1 MANTDYVG
9 TAIAAVPAV
18 YALKITERIATRGM
32 RRRPMKKKKK
42 KKKSRR

>member
-9 TAIAAVPAV
+9 TAIAAIPAV

-32 RRRPMKKKKK
+32 RRKPKRKKKKK
-42 KKKSRR
+42 RR